1 MKQIVW
7 VIERKVDG
15 MWSPCMV
22 YLKRD
27 NARHHAA
34 GLKSKPNQPPY
45 RVSRYVFDPRI
56 RNARKGAKSV
66 SSAAIATGNW
76 PSVSLELER
85 LAGDEASER

>member
-7 VIERKVDG
+7 VIEREIDG
-15 MWSPCMV
+15 WWSPCMV

-34 GLKSKPNQPPY
+34 WLKSKPNQPPY

-66 SSAAIATGNW
+66 PSAAIATGNW

-85 LAGDEASER
+85 LAGDEASGN

>member
-7 VIERKVDG
+7 VIERKVDD

-34 GLKSKPNQPPY
+34 GLKSKPNQLVLLGIAY

-56 RNARKGAKSV
+56 RNARKGTKSV
-66 SSAAIATGNW
+66 SSAAIGTGNW
-76 PSVSLELER
+76 PSFSL
-85 LAGDEASER
+85 DIASKKEV